1 MCLTC
6 LTDQKSQQGREDWEM
21 KRGVEEKEEAWT
33 APARLVSVTT
43 TDPATMTLGHSKL
56 GLWFL
61 TFAQG

>member
-1 MCLTC
+1 
-6 LTDQKSQQGREDWEM
+6 M
-21 KRGVEEKEEAWT
+21 KVGGGGLGEKEEAWT

-61 TFAQG
+61 IFAQG